1 MAKKPEPQTYEVAEY
16 SEPTLD
22 NNTAYRVIKQIFVD
36 VQRTQAQY
44 AVGADW
50 TGDMLKI
57 KYHSYEMFMPERMRE
72 VEARAEEV
80 FKQTVKML
88 KAEFKDRTGAT
99 LKLVEDKSKA
109 DSSREKVSLNQ
120 RFYFKAWR
128 YYKISF

>member
-1 MAKKPEPQTYEVAEY
+1 MAKKPEPQSYEVAEY
-16 SEPTLD
+16 SEPALD
-22 NNTAYRVIKQIFVD
+22 NNTAFRVIKQIFVD

-50 TGDMLKI
+50 AGDMLKI
-57 KYHSYEMFMPERMRE
+57 KYHSYEMFMPERMAE
-72 VEARAEEV
+72 VEARSEEV

-88 KAEFKDRTGAT
+88 KAEFKTRTGAT

-120 RFYFKAWR
+120 RFYYKAWR